1 MPICDPQ
8 VNPYLSKSGTKRGI
22 QASEH
27 FRINP
32 INSHHYLRIIGRT
45 MLTATVSPN
54 GQVTL
59 PTEILIA
66 LGLKP
71 GDRMIF
77 VKLENGNYA
86 VVPRTHSVKKLNG
99 MLRRPAQKPVSPEEM
114 DQAIAKGAAGNDR
127 A

>member
-8 VNPYLSKSGTKRGI
+8 VNPYLSKSGMKREI

-32 INSHHYLRIIGRT
+32 INSHHYSRIIGRT
-45 MLTATVSPN
+45 MLTATVSSN

-71 GDRMIF
+71 GDRIVFIKM
-77 VKLENGNYA
+77 ENGNYA

-99 MLRRPAQKPVSPEEM
+99 MLRRPAQKPVSLEEM
-114 DQAIAKGAAGNDR
+114 NQAIAQGAAGNDR
-127 A
+127 S